1 MNMLLTSLVVVATLA
16 TIATLVMGLWS
27 MVYNDGNDGDA
38 SRFDEEHWMIY
49 RVVLQAI
56 ALAALVAT
64 FFVGK

>member
-1 MNMLLTSLVVVATLA
+1 MSVLLTSLVVVATLA

-27 MVYNDGNDGDA
+27 MVYSDGE
-38 SRFDEEHWMIY
+38 SSPFDDEHWMIY
-49 RVVLQAI
+49 RVVLQAV

>member
-1 MNMLLTSLVVVATLA
+1 MSVLLTSLVVVATLA

-27 MVYNDGNDGDA
+27 MVYNDGDN
-38 SRFDEEHWMIY
+38 SPFDEEHWMIY
-49 RVVLQAI
+49 RVILQAV

>member
-1 MNMLLTSLVVVATLA
+1 MSVLLTSLVVVATLA

-27 MVYNDGNDGDA
+27 MVYNHGE
-38 SRFDEEHWMIY
+38 SHPFDDEHWMIY

-64 FFVGK
+64 FFVSK

>member
-27 MVYNDGNDGDA
+27 MVYNDSDSNP
-38 SRFDEEHWMIY
+38 FDEEHWRIY
-49 RVVLQAI
+49 RVVLAAV